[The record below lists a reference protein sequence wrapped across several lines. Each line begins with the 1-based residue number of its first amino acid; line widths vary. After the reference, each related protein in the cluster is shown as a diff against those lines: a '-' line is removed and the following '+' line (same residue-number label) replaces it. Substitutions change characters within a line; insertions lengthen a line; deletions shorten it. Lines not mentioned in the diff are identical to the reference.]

1 MFYPIKNRLSDDGRF
16 VLSIIFLAI
25 KKPNI
30 LEKMIDFICWLAY
43 NIHQQ
48 DKVLSVLE
56 VVARLL
62 EQPSYCTLTSRRK
75 KR

>member
-30 LEKMIDFICWLAY
+30 L
-43 NIHQQ
+43 
-48 DKVLSVLE
+48 
-56 VVARLL
+56 
-62 EQPSYCTLTSRRK
+62 
-75 KR
+75 